1 MTIAVLFI
9 ISLLLMAMGMP
20 IAWSL
25 GVGAFVAVVSM
36 GSIPLQIVSQ
46 KIYSG
51 MDSFPLLCIP
61 FFVFAGELMASGK
74 LTDGLVKFSLI
85 LVGRVRG
92 GLAMA
97 TVVASMFFGGM
108 SGSAIA
114 DVAALGPVE
123 IPMMV
128 KSGYSRKFSASLV
141 SAAAIIGPI
150 IPPSIPMVVYAI
162 SCSTSIGALF
172 LAGVIPGILL
182 GLFLMAAAFIW
193 SVKEKYPKREEKVTL
208 KEFFVTLKEVFF
220 ALLMPLIIMG
230 GIISGMF
237 TPTEAS
243 AVAVGYAFVITVFV
257 IKTLKLSD
265 LPRLMINAGITTAI
279 VMIIMGTATIWGWV
293 LAMERVG
300 DHLSGFLLQ
309 FTTPFMFLFMVN
321 IFFLALCT
329 FMENISAILI
339 FAPILAP
346 IAVKMGIHPIHFGLV
361 FVLNTTMGLITPP
374 LGEVLFIAA
383 PISGLKLDELN
394 VSIVGFFLIE
404 VLALFVITY
413 LPFTTLWVPRLF
425 GLIQ

>member
-1 MTIAVLFI
+1 MTTFVLFFL
-9 ISLLLMAMGMP
+9 SLLLMAMGIP

-25 GVGAFVAVVSM
+25 GIGALLTILTM
-36 GSIPLQIVSQ
+36 EGIPLQIVPQ

-51 MDSFPLLCIP
+51 MCSFPLLCIP
-61 FFVFAGELMASGK
+61 FFVLAGELMASGK
-74 LTDGLVKFSLI
+74 ITDGLVKFSLI
-85 LVGRVRG
+85 LVGRIRG

-97 TVVASMFFGGM
+97 SVVSSMFFGGM

-128 KSGYSRKFSASLV
+128 KAGYSRRFSASLV

-162 SCSTSIGALF
+162 SCGTSIGALF
-172 LAGVIPGILL
+172 LAGVIPGVVL
-182 GLFLMAAAFIW
+182 GLFLMGAALFW
-193 SVKEKYPKREEKVTL
+193 SIRAKYPKREAKVTL
-208 KEFFVTLKEVFF
+208 KEFLSTLREVMF
-220 ALLMPLIIMG
+220 ALFMPLIIMG
-230 GIISGMF
+230 GIISGLF

-257 IKTLKLSD
+257 MKTLTWGD
-265 LPRLMINAGITTAI
+265 LPRLLINAGVTTAV
-279 VMIIMGTATIWGWV
+279 VMLIMGTATLWGWV
-293 LAMERVG
+293 LAIEQIG
-300 DHLSGFLLQ
+300 DRLAAFLTA
-309 FTTPFMFLFMVN
+309 FTTPFTFLLMVN
-321 IFFLALCT
+321 LFFLLLCT

-346 IAVKMGIHPIHFGLV
+346 IAERLGIHPIHFGVV
-361 FVLNTTMGLITPP
+361 FVLNTTIGLITPP

-394 VSIVGFFLIE
+394 LSIVGFFLIE

-413 LPFTTLWVPRLF
+413 APPITLAIPRLF
-425 GLIQ
+425 GMIP

>member
-1 MTIAVLFI
+1 MTTFVLF
-9 ISLLLMAMGMP
+9 SLTLLLMAMGVP

-25 GVGAFVAVVSM
+25 GVGAFVAILTM
-36 GSIPLQIVSQ
+36 DAIPLQIVPQ

-51 MDSFPLLCIP
+51 MCSFPLLCIP
-61 FFVFAGELMASGK
+61 FFILAGELMASGK
-74 LTDGLVKFSLI
+74 ITDGLVKFSLI

-92 GLAMA
+92 GLAMSS
-97 TVVASMFFGGM
+97 VVASMFFGGM

-128 KSGYSRKFSASLV
+128 KAGYSRRFSASLV

-162 SCSTSIGALF
+162 SCGTSIGALF
-172 LAGVIPGILL
+172 LGGVIPGIVL
-182 GLFLMAAAFIW
+182 GLFLMAAAFVW
-193 SVKEKYPKREEKVTL
+193 SVKAKYPKREEKVTV
-208 KEFFVTLKEVFF
+208 KEFFLTVKEVIF

-230 GIISGMF
+230 GIISGTF

-243 AVAVGYAFVITVFV
+243 AVAVGYAFVVTVFV
-257 IKTLKLSD
+257 MKTLKFRD
-265 LPRLMINAGITTAI
+265 LPRLLINAGITTAI
-279 VMIIMGTATIWGWV
+279 VMIIMGTATLWGWV
-293 LAMERVG
+293 LAIEQIG
-300 DHLSGFLLQ
+300 DKLAVFLMK
-309 FTTPFMFLFMVN
+309 FTTPFTFLLMVN
-321 IFFLALCT
+321 IFFLLLCT

-346 IAVKMGIHPIHFGLV
+346 IAEKLGIHPIHFGLV
-361 FVLNTTMGLITPP
+361 FVLNTTIGLITPP

-394 VSIVGFFLIE
+394 ISIAGFFLIE

-413 LPFTTLWVPRLF
+413 VPSITLWIPQLF
-425 GLIQ
+425 GMIQ

>member
-9 ISLLLMAMGMP
+9 ISLLFMAMGMP

-150 IPPSIPMVVYAI
+150 IPPSIPMVIYAI

-193 SVKEKYPKREEKVTL
+193 SVKEKYPKREEKVTF
-208 KEFFVTLKEVFF
+208 KEFFVTLKEVIF

-230 GIISGMF
+230 NYQGMF
-237 TPTEAS
+237 TPM
-243 AVAVGYAFVITVFV
+243 
-257 IKTLKLSD
+257 LR
-265 LPRLMINAGITTAI
+265 PWQ
-279 VMIIMGTATIWGWV
+279 WG
-293 LAMERVG
+293 M
-300 DHLSGFLLQ
+300 
-309 FTTPFMFLFMVN
+309 
-321 IFFLALCT
+321 
-329 FMENISAILI
+329 
-339 FAPILAP
+339 
-346 IAVKMGIHPIHFGLV
+346 
-361 FVLNTTMGLITPP
+361 P
-374 LGEVLFIAA
+374 L
-383 PISGLKLDELN
+383 
-394 VSIVGFFLIE
+394 
-404 VLALFVITY
+404 
-413 LPFTTLWVPRLF
+413 
-425 GLIQ
+425 

>member
-1 MTIAVLFI
+1 MTTSVLFFLT
-9 ISLLLMAMGMP
+9 LLLMAMGVP

-25 GVGAFVAVVSM
+25 GLGAFVAILTI
-36 GSIPLQIVSQ
+36 GAIPLQIVPQ
-46 KIYSG
+46 KIYAG
-51 MDSFPLLCIP
+51 MGSFPLLCIP
-61 FFVFAGELMASGK
+61 FFILAGELMASGK
-74 LTDGLVKFSLI
+74 ITDGLVKFSLI

-97 TVVASMFFGGM
+97 SVVASMFFGGM

-128 KSGYSRKFSASLV
+128 KSGYSRRFSASLV

-162 SCSTSIGALF
+162 SCGTSIGALF
-172 LAGVIPGILL
+172 LAGVIPGIVL
-182 GLFLMAAAFIW
+182 GLFLMAAAFVW

-208 KEFFVTLKEVFF
+208 REVVVTLREVMF

-257 IKTLKLSD
+257 MKTLTFRD
-265 LPRLMINAGITTAI
+265 LPRLLVNAGITTAI
-279 VMIIMGTATIWGWV
+279 VMIIMGTATLWGWV
-293 LAMERVG
+293 LAIEQVG
-300 DHLSGFLLQ
+300 DKLTGTLVKFSTPFTFLL
-309 FTTPFMFLFMVN
+309 MVN
-321 IFFLALCT
+321 VFFLLLCT

-346 IAVKMGIHPIHFGLV
+346 IAEKLGIHPVHFGLV
-361 FVLNTTMGLITPP
+361 FVLNTTIGLITPP

-394 VSIVGFFLIE
+394 ISIVGFFLIE

-413 LPFTTLWVPRLF
+413 VPWMSLWIPQLF
-425 GLIQ
+425 GMLQ